1 MSLVNEFL
9 IQKHIKLCEAPR
21 LDTEKKKK
29 GLLVDFLT
37 SCMSSLADFS
47 TISYRIYD
55 YLDKGQITQ
64 FWSQYY
70 IKRIITGYSKKK
82 LDTWKIRS
90 HHVKQ

>member
-29 GLLVDFLT
+29 KKGLLVDFLT

-47 TISYRIYD
+47 TISYIIYD
-55 YLDKGQITQ
+55 YLDKA
-64 FWSQYY
+64 
-70 IKRIITGYSKKK
+70 K
-82 LDTWKIRS
+82 
-90 HHVKQ
+90 